1 MPPRGLDHTA
11 VPQLAEAIEVLLAI
25 LYSPEYY
32 IPAPASD
39 NGPKTE
45 RNEELCMLYTQ
56 GWSVPTLVA
65 KFGISKARVYQIL
78 KRVGEMRG
86 LYC

>member
-39 NGPKTE
+39 NAPKTE

-56 GWSVPTLVA
+56 GWSAPGLAV

-78 KRVGEMRG
+78 KAGGVTRSR
-86 LYC
+86 